1 MTIPVFGL
9 SAIKDK
15 AIRDAIFQL
24 AQRAGIGSGDGVAV
38 EVQTDDPV
46 SEPGETGDIIYA
58 TGSES
63 IWIFVETSW
72 ERASSATSGIT
83 VLINAYREDVNPV
96 WGSLS
101 GVVQTSPNFK
111 NDTAQRIG
119 LAVLIFEGGVEVEN
133 DIYYGPDTTY
143 TWTKNGVA
151 FTPNESQETGTGV
164 DQRVVLI
171 NEMDVAEGNINEVFT
186 CIIDY

>member
-1 MTIPVFGL
+1 MSIPVFGL

-15 AIRDAIFQL
+15 AIRDAIYQL
-24 AQRAGIGSGDGVAV
+24 AQRAGVGSGNGVAV
-38 EVQTDDPV
+38 EVQEDDPV
-46 SEPGETGDIIYA
+46 SEPGVTGDIIYA
-58 TGSES
+58 TGSET
-63 IWIFVETSW
+63 IWIFVSTGW
-72 ERASSATSGIT
+72 ERASSSTSGIT
-83 VLINAYREDVNPV
+83 VLINAYREADNPV

-119 LAVLIFEGGVEVEN
+119 LAPLIFEAGEEIA
-133 DIYYGPDTTY
+133 DAIYYADTTTY
-143 TWTKNGVA
+143 SWTKNGVA

-186 CIIDY
+186 CQIDY